1 MRLSDYRPVLTCAL
15 VYGLAAVPARF
26 AFEDGSNAAMVVSVR
41 CAFAA
46 LGLPI
51 TAHVI
56 MWPCNDAYGGS
67 IA

>member
-1 MRLSDYRPVLTCAL
+1 MTRDDADIIPLVLAFDAL
-15 VYGLAAVPARF
+15 
-26 AFEDGSNAAMVVSVR
+26 
-41 CAFAA
+41 A

-56 MWPCNDAYGGS
+56 MWSCSDVYGGS

>member
-1 MRLSDYRPVLTCAL
+1 MPRDDADIIPLVLAFHAL
-15 VYGLAAVPARF
+15 ALAFDAL
-26 AFEDGSNAAMVVSVR
+26 
-41 CAFAA
+41 A

-56 MWPCNDAYGGS
+56 MRSCNDAYTGS

>member
-1 MRLSDYRPVLTCAL
+1 MPRDDADIIPLAL
-15 VYGLAAVPARF
+15 
-26 AFEDGSNAAMVVSVR
+26 AFDAL
-41 CAFAA
+41 A

-56 MWPCNDAYGGS
+56 MRSCNDAYAGS

>member
-1 MRLSDYRPVLTCAL
+1 MPRDDADIIPLVLGFDAL
-15 VYGLAAVPARF
+15 
-26 AFEDGSNAAMVVSVR
+26 
-41 CAFAA
+41 A

-56 MWPCNDAYGGS
+56 MESCNNAFAGS